1 MSDRRLRFVFLAALA
16 LSLLSGCPKKEAE
29 TSGEQEPEV
38 VVPVSRFKG
47 QTKAFVDTLTAK
59 PALVWTVEDAG
70 VAVVYDELFF
80 EEEGAFSAKV
90 TVRFLGADSEPFT
103 CSESGTWDLDGDTAE
118 SKTVGMINFHMT
130 TTDCAGREAPMDW
143 RARTTL
149 DGDRVDFEHR

>member
-1 MSDRRLRFVFLAALA
+1 MSIQRIIVVALA
-16 LSLLSGCPKKEAE
+16 VLTASLVLGCPKKDTA

-38 VVPVSRFKG
+38 VVPKSRFSG
-47 QTKAFVDTLTAK
+47 PTKAFVDTLVAK

-70 VAVVYDELFF
+70 VAVVYDKLFF
-80 EEEGAFSAKV
+80 EEEGAFRAEV
-90 TVRFLGADSEPFT
+90 TLRFLGADAEPFI
-103 CSESGTWDLDGDTAE
+103 CSESGTWDLDNDTAE